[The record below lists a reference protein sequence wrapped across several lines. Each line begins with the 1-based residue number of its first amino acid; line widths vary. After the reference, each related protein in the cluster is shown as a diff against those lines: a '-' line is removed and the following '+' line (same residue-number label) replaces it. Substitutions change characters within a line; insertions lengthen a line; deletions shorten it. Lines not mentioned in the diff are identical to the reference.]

1 MKNNKQ
7 RRFLILLAAI
17 CFYSCKTTGRFTGSS
32 NLTILIV
39 DEKGCGVRDCALTL
53 SNFNKE
59 EHGVTNENGLCIF
72 NNVPSGE
79 YKLAGSKKGYKKMKT
94 ENFNYISKGEVFCFE
109 LYSCSF
115 VFDEVEKLY
124 EQCNFQKT
132 LELLDEIVCDKKSSL
147 YAAIC
152 FYKAYGYYLQKN
164 QKSALTELN
173 RMKKADKTFEEIYKE
188 FITRIEIP
196 DNENEKEEA
205 L

>member
-1 MKNNKQ
+1 M
-7 RRFLILLAAI
+7 
-17 CFYSCKTTGRFTGSS
+17 
-32 NLTILIV
+32 
-39 DEKGCGVRDCALTL
+39 
-53 SNFNKE
+53 
-59 EHGVTNENGLCIF
+59 
-72 NNVPSGE
+72 
-79 YKLAGSKKGYKKMKT
+79 
-94 ENFNYISKGEVFCFE
+94 
-109 LYSCSF
+109 
-115 VFDEVEKLY
+115 
-124 EQCNFQKT
+124 
-132 LELLDEIVCDKKSSL
+132 DEIVCDKKSSL